1 MRAKPEQVNPNRSP
15 SRNEFSKTTSSC
27 AKIQYH
33 CKPKDAKPKE
43 SIMPTPKILATTNW
57 LRITRPTNGTI
68 KEADSKTRRL
78 DCSEISYRDLVDAK
92 VKTPRV
98 AKKIAVM
105 IENKVYTK
113 ANEIIKI
120 IKFANISLSKSYENS
135 KMSNNRLKGHMS

>member
-1 MRAKPEQVNPNRSP
+1 
-15 SRNEFSKTTSSC
+15 
-27 AKIQYH
+27 
-33 CKPKDAKPKE
+33 
-43 SIMPTPKILATTNW
+43 MPTPKILATTNW

-135 KMSNNRLKGHMS
+135 KIANNRLKGRTS